1 LEKIPLLILSAF
13 LSVITFVAQHS
24 GGAVVTLDRLSV
36 GYRIA
41 NAFISYM
48 RYIGKALWPS
58 QLAVIY
64 PTSNLSIIT
73 IAVCTFLFILLS
85 VFFFYIGRRRKYAA
99 VGWLWYIGALVPVI
113 GLVQVGSQAIADR
126 YMYIPIVGLLIIIAW
141 GVKDLINNK
150 RGMQIVTAV
159 LAVAVISVSLI
170 LTRMQVNLWQNG
182 LTLFEHTLKVTEKN
196 AVAENGY
203 GYALFETGRLNEAKM
218 HFSKAVQISPGLAD
232 ARNNLGRVF
241 LKEEK
246 PNEAIECF
254 NELIRRKEDT
264 AEVYYNLAAAMSK
277 QGKYD
282 EAIKYFNKALE
293 LDPKYPNVQSEM
305 GTVLLMAGRTKEAV
319 AKFNKSLETSTDPME
334 VYVNLAIAYSRLGD
348 DELSK
353 QNRLKAMELKTDNPD
368 VLNNLAWLLAT
379 GNNTSTEDADKA
391 IGLAQL
397 ACELTKNEKAEQ
409 LDTLA
414 AAYAAAG
421 RFEEAVKTAGQAI
434 DMAKAG
440 GRKDLVSEIQNRV
453 EFYRTGQ
460 RYRQK

>member
-1 LEKIPLLILSAF
+1 
-13 LSVITFVAQHS
+13 
-24 GGAVVTLDRLSV
+24 
-36 GYRIA
+36 
-41 NAFISYM
+41 
-48 RYIGKALWPS
+48 
-58 QLAVIY
+58 
-64 PTSNLSIIT
+64 
-73 IAVCTFLFILLS
+73 
-85 VFFFYIGRRRKYAA
+85 
-99 VGWLWYIGALVPVI
+99 
-113 GLVQVGSQAIADR
+113 
-126 YMYIPIVGLLIIIAW
+126 
-141 GVKDLINNK
+141 
-150 RGMQIVTAV
+150 
-159 LAVAVISVSLI
+159 
-170 LTRMQVNLWQNG
+170 
-182 LTLFEHTLKVTEKN
+182 
-196 AVAENGY
+196 
-203 GYALFETGRLNEAKM
+203 
-218 HFSKAVQISPGLAD
+218 
-232 ARNNLGRVF
+232 
-241 LKEEK
+241 
-246 PNEAIECF
+246 
-254 NELIRRKEDT
+254 
-264 AEVYYNLAAAMSK
+264 
-277 QGKYD
+277 
-282 EAIKYFNKALE
+282 
-293 LDPKYPNVQSEM
+293 
-305 GTVLLMAGRTKEAV
+305 
-319 AKFNKSLETSTDPME
+319 ME